1 MSTREATDLLK
12 ASQLGL
18 FGGGGGGGGER
29 PGHKYIK
36 RTSAPGSYH
45 YDYGNTASGKPIQG
59 SFDHAAHASFGGQ
72 DHADAASAHAGV
84 VNAIIDTHEDSADR
98 REHLDKHRA
107 EMHKHADAAA
117 KFGTPAAGLPYAD
130 KPRNTPRPEATKP
143 GDAVNA
149 ARAAAN
155 DLSADAHRIGAA
167 ANKRSNPAHHEL
179 AATAHDKAAAA
190 HVSGPLATEHRD
202 AAKSHRDEAAGF
214 KHLAGERKAAKKAK
228 AAAAAA
234 PKAPD
239 PVDEAHG
246 VASKAVQK
254 TMAAREASAK
264 ADKSG
269 DSTDHQLAHAAHKA
283 AGHAQR
289 EASSAFE
296 KPGASVSIGGT
307 KFSTLHENMAK
318 EHDEKA
324 HGHWIDSVNARSDE
338 QGEPASAAAT
348 HKVGGEAKSH
358 VDKLHEA
365 VANLKPEK
373 MTKREHF
380 EGAHAKFKALHDH
393 LETKLGFHEATA
405 HASKAAGLADMA
417 THSMG
422 SSTDKASHR
431 HAREV
436 LGEAQERAKRAV
448 ETAPEHVRKAPTQGR
463 HQEAA
468 AEAAGGGE
476 KPPPKPKKSGAVSI
490 GETSSGKTIH
500 ATHASAEDFNKH
512 TKGWSGKD
520 HEEAAI
526 AHRSTRSH
534 HTFAADKIARGR
546 TEGADKSHATHR
558 ALSEHHGDMTGA
570 HESVASSE
578 RVKATGEKPSGPRS
592 WDQIAHDGVKDAFK
606 SADEGHK
613 MRGYSPDM
621 HKSPEGK
628 GAPKFD
634 AKENAALEA
643 RVRGHMG
650 KSMDHEVG
658 ISRFQDRSAGPP
670 APAGLYDGLG
680 AGMGDPTVDRPRW
693 IRAPE
698 AAPVG
703 AGARGVLDADPARHT
718 LAYQKPRQHG
728 ATLELAKS
736 AVVAAVEDGSRQQ
749 LIPAEDNPV
758 AN

>member
-36 RTSAPGSYH
+36 RTGAPGSYH

-117 KFGTPAAGLPYAD
+117 KFGNPAAGLPYAD

-214 KHLAGERKAAKKAK
+214 KHLAGERKAEKK
-228 AAAAAA
+228 
-234 PKAPD
+234 
-239 PVDEAHG
+239 
-246 VASKAVQK
+246 
-254 TMAAREASAK
+254 
-264 ADKSG
+264 
-269 DSTDHQLAHAAHKA
+269 
-283 AGHAQR
+283 
-289 EASSAFE
+289 
-296 KPGASVSIGGT
+296 
-307 KFSTLHENMAK
+307 AK

-338 QGEPASAAAT
+338 QGVPASAAAT

-422 SSTDKASHR
+422 SSTDK
-431 HAREV
+431 
-436 LGEAQERAKRAV
+436 
-448 ETAPEHVRKAPTQGR
+448 
-463 HQEAA
+463 
-468 AEAAGGGE
+468 
-476 KPPPKPKKSGAVSI
+476 
-490 GETSSGKTIH
+490 
-500 ATHASAEDFNKH
+500 
-512 TKGWSGKD
+512 
-520 HEEAAI
+520 
-526 AHRSTRSH
+526 
-534 HTFAADKIARGR
+534 
-546 TEGADKSHATHR
+546 
-558 ALSEHHGDMTGA
+558 
-570 HESVASSE
+570 
-578 RVKATGEKPSGPRS
+578 
-592 WDQIAHDGVKDAFK
+592 
-606 SADEGHK
+606 
-613 MRGYSPDM
+613 
-621 HKSPEGK
+621 
-628 GAPKFD
+628 
-634 AKENAALEA
+634 
-643 RVRGHMG
+643 
-650 KSMDHEVG
+650 
-658 ISRFQDRSAGPP
+658 
-670 APAGLYDGLG
+670 
-680 AGMGDPTVDRPRW
+680 
-693 IRAPE
+693 
-698 AAPVG
+698 
-703 AGARGVLDADPARHT
+703 
-718 LAYQKPRQHG
+718 
-728 ATLELAKS
+728 
-736 AVVAAVEDGSRQQ
+736 
-749 LIPAEDNPV
+749 
-758 AN
+758 